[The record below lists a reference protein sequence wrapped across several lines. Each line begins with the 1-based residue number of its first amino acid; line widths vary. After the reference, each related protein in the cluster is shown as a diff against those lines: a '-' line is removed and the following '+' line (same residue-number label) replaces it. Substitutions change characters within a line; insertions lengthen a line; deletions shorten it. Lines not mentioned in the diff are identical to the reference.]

1 MGCSPIKAVRE
12 LGSERRE
19 TVDLAVLKLGYLL
32 ETPSIR
38 HYSFLCYNTEAVKMC
53 SVRTIS
59 REGQAMQEVDVA
71 TGSYLAGFTDGEGCF
86 YIGVHPTPNVA
97 LGIQVVPEF
106 HVSQNG
112 ERISVLQ
119 LFQDKLG
126 CGLIKRNASATARD
140 QTWVY
145 VVKRHDDLHEAVLP
159 FFTKFPLR
167 SDKQNQFLKFKQVVE
182 MMHRKEHLNNEGL
195 QDILQ
200 IAFTMNGSKFRKRT
214 LAQLLDRLEP
224 SETIRRVPA
233 IDLAGEDIV
242 RTA

>member
-1 MGCSPIKAVRE
+1 MR
-12 LGSERRE
+12 
-19 TVDLAVLKLGYLL
+19 
-32 ETPSIR
+32 
-38 HYSFLCYNTEAVKMC
+38 

-59 REGQAMQEVDVA
+59 REGQAMREIDVA
-71 TGSYLAGFTDGEGCF
+71 TGSYLAGFADGEGCF

-119 LFQDKLG
+119 LFQDTLD
-126 CGLIKRNASATARD
+126 CGLIKRNASASARD

-145 VVKRHDDLHEAVLP
+145 VVKRHTDLYDEVLP

-167 SDKQNQFLKFKQVVE
+167 SDKHNQFLKFKQVVE
-182 MMHRKEHLNNEGL
+182 MMHNKNHLTWEGL
-195 QDILQ
+195 QDILH

-214 LAQLLDRLEP
+214 MAQLLNCLEP
-224 SETIRRVPA
+224 SETICQAPA
-233 IDLAGEDIV
+233 PQVLVKI
-242 RTA
+242 

>member
-1 MGCSPIKAVRE
+1 
-12 LGSERRE
+12 
-19 TVDLAVLKLGYLL
+19 
-32 ETPSIR
+32 
-38 HYSFLCYNTEAVKMC
+38 MC

-59 REGQAMQEVDVA
+59 REGQTMRETDVA
-71 TGSYLAGFTDGEGCF
+71 TGNYLAGFADGEGCF

-97 LGIQVVPEF
+97 LGIQAVPEF

-119 LFQDKLG
+119 LFQDTLN
-126 CGLIKRNASATARD
+126 CGLIKRNASAAARD

-145 VVKRHDDLHEAVLP
+145 VVKRHSELYETVLP

-167 SDKQNQFLKFKQVVE
+167 SDKQNEFLKFQKVVE
-182 MMHRKEHLNNEGL
+182 MMHRKQHLTSVGL
-195 QDILQ
+195 QDILH

-214 LAQLLDRLEP
+214 LAQLLNCLEP
-224 SETIRRVPA
+224 SETIRRVPVS
-233 IDLAGEDIV
+233 IIAGEDIV